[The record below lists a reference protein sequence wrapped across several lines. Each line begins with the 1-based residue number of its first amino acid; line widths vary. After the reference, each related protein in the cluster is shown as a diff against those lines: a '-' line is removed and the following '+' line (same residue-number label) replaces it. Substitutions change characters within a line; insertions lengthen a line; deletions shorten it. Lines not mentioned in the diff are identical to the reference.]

1 MVEDLLLDSK
11 IVFVDEKA
19 KRIENIGE
27 NWVLCVSLLCI
38 FFFYCNAAE
47 VSSVFVS
54 SSVSQG
60 FCFHLT
66 QFLVLYVFL
75 FIIKFIVIEYFMVK

>member
-1 MVEDLLLDSK
+1 MY
-11 IVFVDEKA
+11 FY
-19 KRIENIGE
+19 
-27 NWVLCVSLLCI
+27 
-38 FFFYCNAAE
+38 FYCNAAE
-47 VSSVFVS
+47 VSSVFVP

>member
-1 MVEDLLLDSK
+1 MY
-11 IVFVDEKA
+11 FY
-19 KRIENIGE
+19 
-27 NWVLCVSLLCI
+27 
-38 FFFYCNAAE
+38 FYCNAAE
-47 VSSVFVS
+47 VSSVLVS